1 MISAVGVDAGSP
13 GDPSA
18 RQRAYTHRGG
28 EARIGDPNREHG
40 GMRYLVAWMAALAA
54 TVALDRAPAAGE
66 GQGAHAFAFTSI
78 GGEPLPMQGFA
89 GRPVLVVNTASLCG
103 FTYQYAALQRVWEAY
118 RGRGLVVLGVPSNDF
133 GGQEPGSG
141 EEIKTFCEANFDVD
155 FPLTEKVHVT
165 GAGSHPLF
173 AWLREELGAGAG
185 PRWNFH
191 KYLIAPDGGVVG
203 AWPSAVKPDGAPI
216 TAAVEK
222 LLPPPS

>member
-1 MISAVGVDAGSP
+1 
-13 GDPSA
+13 
-18 RQRAYTHRGG
+18 
-28 EARIGDPNREHG
+28 
-40 GMRYLVAWMAALAA
+40 MRHLVAWMAALAA
-54 TVALDRAPAAGE
+54 MVALGREPAAGE

-78 GGEPLPMQGFA
+78 EGEPLPMQGLT
-89 GRPVLVVNTASLCG
+89 GRPVLVVNTASPCG
-103 FTYQYAALQRVWEAY
+103 FTYQYAALQRVWEAH
-118 RGRGLVVLGVPSNDF
+118 RERGLVVLGVPSNDF

-141 EEIKTFCEANFDVD
+141 EEIKTFCEANFAVD

-165 GAGSHPLF
+165 GAGSRPLF

-203 AWPSAVKPDGAPI
+203 AWPSAVEPDSAPI